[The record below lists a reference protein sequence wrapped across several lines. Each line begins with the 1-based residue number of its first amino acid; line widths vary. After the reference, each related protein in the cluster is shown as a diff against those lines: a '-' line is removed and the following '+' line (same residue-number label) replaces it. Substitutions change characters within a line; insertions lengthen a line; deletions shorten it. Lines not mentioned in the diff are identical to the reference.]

1 MKLPKYYIIVYLLFL
16 LSKARQAKKEHKE
29 MKLSQPIFGSFI
41 QNTNEKISEI
51 FVLASKERSNQKLY

>member
-29 MKLSQPIFGSFI
+29 MKLSQPIFGSLVALI
-41 QNTNEKISEI
+41 KNEVAKICNEPGNSI
-51 FVLASKERSNQKLY
+51 KKAN